1 MFEAVYATA
10 GLGWGSGG
18 MGAHTRTQKERAAGR
33 KSIYVQVS
41 REQHE
46 FVKCI
51 FESPNHFVT
60 PYVRLG

>member
-1 MFEAVYATA
+1 MSEAVHATA
-10 GLGWGSGG
+10 GLVWGSGG

-33 KSIYVQVS
+33 KSIYMHVS

-46 FVKCI
+46 SVQCVC
-51 FESPNHFVT
+51 ESAKHCVT